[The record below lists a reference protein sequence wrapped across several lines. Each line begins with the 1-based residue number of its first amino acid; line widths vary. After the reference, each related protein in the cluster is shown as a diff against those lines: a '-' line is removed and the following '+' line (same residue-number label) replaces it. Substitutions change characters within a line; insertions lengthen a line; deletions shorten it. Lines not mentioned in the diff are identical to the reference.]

1 MKNHAGQHKLYFLA
15 DAFGRMG
22 LPVTTLVPD
31 FEENRA
37 FFSDKPWVEAL
48 YYPNRHALGDAWRKS
63 RVLGEDRWSAV
74 WIVGVGLRSCVY
86 RGRRHRHIPIIKDFD
101 EFPSLIGSFGRIRRM
116 YLRLIEWSMIR
127 QADGFTCASAFLE
140 ETVRAQRPEIAG
152 RLCRLA
158 VAISENE
165 HVIDAGLV
173 ARIRAADAGR
183 STLLYVGSMNRF
195 YEDQI
200 NEVIGLAGEI
210 CSRGSSARV
219 RILGGGPDLGYFKTR
234 ADRAG
239 VGAMLE
245 FAGHVRREDIASF
258 MEASEVLI
266 FPFPVSPFN
275 LSRCP
280 TKAFHYAAA
289 NRPVVTNLTGEVASL
304 FGSNAL
310 YYPEHDI
317 KAFADC
323 CVTALSHRG
332 HYNNGIPFE
341 TLTWRSRA
349 SQLSRWLAIRGWLP
363 EAFSSDNLIPAES
376 NRTRS

>member
-15 DAFGRMG
+15 DAFGKRG

-31 FEENRA
+31 LEENRA

-86 RGRRHRHIPIIKDFD
+86 RGRRRRHIPIVKDFD
-101 EFPSLIGSFGRIRRM
+101 EFPSLIASFGRFRRM
-116 YLRLIEWSMIR
+116 YLGLIERSMIR

-140 ETVRAQRPEIAG
+140 DAVRAQRPEIAG

-165 HVIDAGLV
+165 HVVDSRLV
-173 ARIRAADAGR
+173 AKIRAADAGR

-200 NEVIGLAGEI
+200 NEVIGLAGELRA
-210 CSRGSSARV
+210 RGSSARV
-219 RILGGGPDLGYFKTR
+219 RILGGGPDLGYFKSR
-234 ADRAG
+234 AERSG
-239 VGAMLE
+239 LGSTLE
-245 FAGHVRREDIASF
+245 FAGHVRREDLASL
-258 MEASEVLI
+258 MEASEVLV

-280 TKAFHYAAA
+280 TKAYHYAAA
-289 NRPVVTNLTGEVASL
+289 NRPVVTNRTGEVASL
-304 FGSNAL
+304 FGGNAL

-323 CVTALSHRG
+323 CATALSLHGQYDNRMA
-332 HYNNGIPFE
+332 FE
-341 TLTWRSRA
+341 ALTWKARA
-349 SQLSRWLAIRGWLP
+349 SQFSRWLSIRGWLP
-363 EAFSSDNLIPAES
+363 EAFSADNLIPAES
-376 NRTRS
+376 SRARS